1 VNTRTI
7 EIAAD
12 AKKRRM
18 PRWLAVLGR
27 ELAANWR
34 IIRADRL
41 GTVGA
46 VVILVAAIVAILGPW
61 LMPHN
66 PYESLRM
73 ADGRMAVLQ
82 RPSLEF
88 PLGTT
93 NLARDLLSQMIAAT
107 RTTMVIGL
115 VSGLISIVIGANI
128 GLIAGYYGGRVDSV
142 LMRLT
147 DVVYGMPFL
156 PFIIVLIS
164 LFGRSIGFV
173 ILAIV
178 VIVWRTSARVV
189 RAQTLAL
196 KQRQFVTFARAR
208 GASDLRIIYRHIA
221 PNILPLLLLYTSF
234 NIAWAIVTEAS
245 ASFLGFSDPNAV
257 TWGSILQDLW
267 ASGYTRRAW
276 WWFLAPSCAIVLLVS
291 AFVFVSRAYEVVA
304 NPRLKDR

>member
-1 VNTRTI
+1 MNPESLDAPVLKKI
-7 EIAAD
+7 SLPGWIAA
-12 AKKRRM
+12 
-18 PRWLAVLGR
+18 VGR
-27 ELAANWR
+27 ELAGNWR
-34 IIRADRL
+34 VIRADRL
-41 GTVGA
+41 GSFGA
-46 VVILVAAIVAILGPW
+46 VVIAIAAFVAIFGPW
-61 LMPHN
+61 LMPHD

-82 RPSLEF
+82 RPGMDF

-107 RTTMVIGL
+107 RTTMIIGL

-128 GLIAGYYGGRVDSV
+128 GLVSGYYGGRIDNV
-142 LMRLT
+142 LMRIT
-147 DVVYGMPFL
+147 DIVYGMPFL

-178 VIVWRTSARVV
+178 VIVWRTSARVL
-189 RAQTLAL
+189 RAQTLAI

-208 GASDLRIIYRHIA
+208 GASDMRIIYRHIA
-221 PNILPLLLLYTSF
+221 PNIMPLLLLYTSF

-245 ASFLGFSDPNAV
+245 ASFLGFSDPNAM

-267 ASGYTRRAW
+267 ASGYTRTAW
-276 WWFLAPSCAIVLLVS
+276 WWFAAPATAIVLLVS

-304 NPRLKDR
+304 NPRLRDR

>member
-1 VNTRTI
+1 MNSKSV
-7 EIAAD
+7 D
-12 AKKRRM
+12 APVLAQRVS
-18 PRWLAVLGR
+18 PGWLAVIGHA
-27 ELAANWR
+27 LASNWR
-34 IIRADRL
+34 VIRADRL
-41 GTVGA
+41 GSFGA
-46 VVILVAAIVAILGPW
+46 VVIGIAAFVAIFGPW

-82 RPSLEF
+82 EPSLTF

-93 NLARDLLSQMIAAT
+93 NLARDLLSQMIIAT

-115 VSGLISIVIGANI
+115 VSGLISIVIGANV
-128 GLIAGYYGGRVDSV
+128 GLVSGYYGGRIDNV
-142 LMRLT
+142 LMRIT
-147 DVVYGMPFL
+147 DIVYGMPFL

-178 VIVWRTSARVV
+178 VIVWRTSARVL
-189 RAQTLAL
+189 RAQTLAI

-208 GASDLRIIYRHIA
+208 GASDMRIIYRHIA
-221 PNILPLLLLYTSF
+221 PNIMPLLLLYTSF

-245 ASFLGFSDPNAV
+245 ASFLGFSDPNSM

-267 ASGYTRRAW
+267 SSGYTRTAW
-276 WWFLAPSCAIVLLVS
+276 WWFAAPATAIVLLVS

-304 NPRLKDR
+304 NPRLGDR

>member
-1 VNTRTI
+1 MNSESLDASGLKKI
-7 EIAAD
+7 SLPGWIAA
-12 AKKRRM
+12 
-18 PRWLAVLGR
+18 VGR
-27 ELAANWR
+27 ELASNWR
-34 IIRADRL
+34 VIRADRL
-41 GTVGA
+41 GSFG
-46 VVILVAAIVAILGPW
+46 AIVIAIAAFVAIFGPW
-61 LMPHN
+61 LMPHD
-66 PYESLRM
+66 PYASLRM

-82 RPSLEF
+82 RPGMEF

-128 GLIAGYYGGRVDSV
+128 GLVSGYYGGRIDNV
-142 LMRLT
+142 LMRIT
-147 DVVYGMPFL
+147 DIVYGMPFL

-189 RAQTLAL
+189 RAQTLAI

-208 GASDLRIIYRHIA
+208 GASNMRIIYRHIA
-221 PNILPLLLLYTSF
+221 PNIMPLLLLYTSF

-245 ASFLGFSDPNAV
+245 ASFLGFSDPNAM

-267 ASGYTRRAW
+267 ASGYTRTAW
-276 WWFLAPSCAIVLLVS
+276 WWFAAPAMAIVLLVS

-304 NPRLKDR
+304 NPRLGDR

>member
-12 AKKRRM
+12 AKKRRV

-208 GASDLRIIYRHIA
+208 GASDLRIVYRHIA